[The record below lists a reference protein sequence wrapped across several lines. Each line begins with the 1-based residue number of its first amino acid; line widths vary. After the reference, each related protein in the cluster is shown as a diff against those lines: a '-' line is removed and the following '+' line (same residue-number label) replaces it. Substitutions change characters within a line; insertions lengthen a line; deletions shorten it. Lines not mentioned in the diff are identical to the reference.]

1 MTIKFNIIW
10 GRIKAIVKLV
20 VFPRLRGSYYYFTLK
35 KVYMAPSRRQII
47 LIRKYLKK
55 KWKHKRFIIVE
66 KALGVMNKKAPII
79 LDIGGNVGYVA
90 RVYSELLTRHNGRVI
105 SFEPVDVNCL
115 AFLWN
120 TKGLNNIQ
128 LFSVGLGAVSESIS
142 LGIPLYAKRLKKDPE
157 NTGLLSASAKID
169 QEISSYRSSS
179 YPLDVI
185 GDGIIGKNESIAFVK
200 IDVEGYELNAITGAM
215 EMFQHH
221 MPLLEI
227 EFNPMTNS
235 KRDSEEILQS
245 LYRLGYLTFSEHD
258 FSFDEANNVFFVDG
272 KDLELVSLFQSFDFL
287 LPFDLTTEHR

>member
-1 MTIKFNIIW
+1 
-10 GRIKAIVKLV
+10 
-20 VFPRLRGSYYYFTLK
+20 
-35 KVYMAPSRRQII
+35 MAPSRRQII

-55 KWKHKRFIIVE
+55 KWKHKRFEIVE
-66 KALGVMNKKAPII
+66 KALVVMNKEAPVI
-79 LDIGGNVGYVA
+79 LDVGGNVGYVA
-90 RVYSELLTRHNGRVI
+90 RAYSELLTRHNGRVI

-128 LFSVGLGAVSESIS
+128 LFSVGLGAVSESIN
-142 LGIPLYAKRLKKDPE
+142 LGIPLYAKRLKKDSE

-185 GDGIIGKNESIAFVK
+185 CDGIIGRNESIAFVK

-215 EMFQHH
+215 EVFQHH

-227 EFNPMTNS
+227 EFNPMTTS
-235 KRDSEEILQS
+235 KMDSEKILQS
-245 LYRLGYLTFSEHD
+245 LYHLGYLTFSEHE
-258 FSFDEANNVFFVDG
+258 FSFDEATNVFFVDS
-272 KDLELVSLFQSFDFL
+272 KDAELVSLFQSFDFL
-287 LPFDLTTEHR
+287 PPFDLTTGHR